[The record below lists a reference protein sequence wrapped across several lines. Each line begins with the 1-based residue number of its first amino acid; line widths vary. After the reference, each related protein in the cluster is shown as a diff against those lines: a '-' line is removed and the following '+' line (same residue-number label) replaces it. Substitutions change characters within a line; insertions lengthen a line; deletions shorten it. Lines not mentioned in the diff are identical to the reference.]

1 MKHQKSKYKPKPHIK
16 MYANDEFIE
25 SLKKFAE
32 SEGLTLSA
40 FVFLTMKNKI
50 KRSK

>member
-1 MKHQKSKYKPKPHIK
+1 MKTDYKPKPHIK
-16 MYANDEFIE
+16 MYANTEFIE
-25 SLKKFAE
+25 SLKKYAE